1 MSEVLKT
8 ERQEALKR
16 VPPGDRW
23 EDATD
28 RSDIFDSLTEA
39 IEYMF
44 QKTGHRE
51 YHISPLEGVVYSV
64 YDVEDA
70 PPPPAP
76 IKKYDIYGEK
86 EI

>member
-8 ERQEALKR
+8 EREEVLKR

-23 EDATD
+23 EDAID
-28 RSDIFDSLTEA
+28 RSDIFESLTEG

-51 YHISPLEGVVYSV
+51 YHISPLEGIVYSV
-64 YDVEDA
+64 FEVEEAA
-70 PPPPAP
+70 PAPAP
-76 IKKYDIYGEK
+76 IKKYDIYGER
-86 EI
+86 EM